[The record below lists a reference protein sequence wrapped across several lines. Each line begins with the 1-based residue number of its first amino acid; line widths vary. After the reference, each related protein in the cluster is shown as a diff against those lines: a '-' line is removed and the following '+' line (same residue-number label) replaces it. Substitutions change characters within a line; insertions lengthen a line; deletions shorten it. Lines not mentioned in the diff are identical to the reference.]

1 MSENGDT
8 PRAVLYARVSTDEQV
23 RGYSLRQQLAAL
35 RSWCEAEGYRIFE
48 EVEDPGHSGAYLER
62 PGLDRVRDL
71 VESGN
76 VSVVVAQDA
85 DRITREPMHRAFLDS
100 EMERHGCRLIAL
112 DDWGD
117 DSHEGEL
124 LKYLKG
130 WVSKGERLKIAERT
144 RRGLDRRV
152 AEGKVIGGN
161 RSPYGFVYN
170 EDRTALVPS
179 EPEMGV
185 VRRMFRM
192 VAAEGESLGEI
203 SRRFKREGVP
213 SAMGGDWPRSTVRY
227 MLLSDLYLP
236 RPPAE
241 LRGLVPEHLLAGLR
255 EDGSYGMWW
264 WNRRKQTRWRERAE
278 DGEIRRRS
286 KTEQRPREQWRGV
299 PVDLSGSG
307 LVRAHVEAVREQV
320 GKNTRRPPSTVA
332 ERFWVLS
339 GGIARC
345 AECGGGFS
353 PMTVN
358 PRQPSRRTYYRCHR
372 HRDRPEACHNPRAVS
387 AEPLEESVWQAV
399 RSLFEEPE
407 RLMRLY
413 EAYLER
419 RRALLRVNPNG
430 NPDAEARRLA
440 QRLAEL
446 EEERRGYLR
455 QNARGLL
462 VDAELDVMLA
472 EVDAQ
477 REDARRALG
486 KAHEMQTAL
495 HRLEGEREAMFG
507 RFAAMARMDLR
518 NLAAEQRRKVLL
530 ALRARVEIAADASVR
545 VRGVFDADITELL
558 PMKDAPA
565 DESYTAR
572 FRREI
577 PEPYKGVVSLD
588 NTRRFIS

>member
-419 RRALLRVNPNG
+419 RGALLRG
-430 NPDAEARRLA
+430 NPDAEARGAGGGA
-440 QRLAEL
+440 QRLPAP
-446 EEERRGYLR
+446 ERERLARRRRAGR
-455 QNARGLL
+455 DARGGG
-462 VDAELDVMLA
+462 
-472 EVDAQ
+472 
-477 REDARRALG
+477 RTARG
-486 KAHEMQTAL
+486 CP
-495 HRLEGEREAMFG
+495 EG
-507 RFAAMARMDLR
+507 AR
-518 NLAAEQRRKVLL
+518 KG
-530 ALRARVEIAADASVR
+530 AR
-545 VRGVFDADITELL
+545 DADG
-558 PMKDAPA
+558 APQA
-565 DESYTAR
+565 GR
-572 FRREI
+572 
-577 PEPYKGVVSLD
+577 
-588 NTRRFIS
+588 